1 MVNYNFLSIGGN
13 CACIHTL
20 ADKRI
25 HGPLDNM
32 KSKYGLGSIQSIFN
46 EGGLEKEFFEIGEI
60 EQPFCGNHRDDK
72 EIWFSTTNY
81 FIIHN
86 NFRDIDFKDNLK
98 KRIKTLY
105 EYIDSLKENPNNF
118 LIYSLCEKDIDPVNN
133 LMSDN
138 FIKGFNILREKNLL
152 DKVIFLMVTSDDRK
166 WYHYVCSDIYNYSKN
181 VLEFHINI
189 PEQDSNYLKFYEKF
203 KQSITRAKND

>member
-1 MVNYNFLSIGGN
+1 MDYNFLSIGGN

-20 ADKRI
+20 SDKRI
-25 HGPLDNM
+25 LGPLDNM

-86 NFRDIDFKDNLK
+86 NFRDLDFKENLR
-98 KRIKTLY
+98 KRINTLY
-105 EYIDSLKENPNNF
+105 EFLDSLKTNPNNY
-118 LIYSLCEKDIDPVNN
+118 LVYSLCEKDIDPVNN
-133 LMSDN
+133 IMSDN
-138 FIKGFNILREKNLL
+138 FIKGIKILKEKNLL
-152 DKVIFLMVTSDDRK
+152 DRVIFLMITSDDRK
-166 WYHYVCSDIYNYSKN
+166 WYHYVCPDIYNYSKN

-189 PEQDSNYLKFYEKF
+189 SEQANNYFTLLKLLKKLFH
-203 KQSITRAKND
+203 TNNT